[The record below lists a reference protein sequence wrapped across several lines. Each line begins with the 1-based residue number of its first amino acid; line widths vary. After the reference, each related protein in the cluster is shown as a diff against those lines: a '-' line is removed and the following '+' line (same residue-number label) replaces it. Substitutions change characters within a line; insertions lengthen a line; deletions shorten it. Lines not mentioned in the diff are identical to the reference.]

1 MWCGHCQAD
10 VAAEVSSDNQRIR
23 CASCGQEIT
32 PTEKLRTT
40 VKTRE
45 ARELLERWSNQKMLD
60 PYGPVAGPMAN
71 KEPQVPTPA
80 STTTPTEEETP
91 LTNLSEAINTPSG
104 DVTPDDITTQFEGHI
119 ESTTDE
125 KAVLENSVDESSTDG
140 VDAEP
145 AVTGVNETIP
155 FADENDPTEQV
166 ATSDG
171 TTTSEDKEQQPT
183 VGSKGPHFNLAK
195 KRREERRERRKKRAK
210 PRFRVD
216 AAHPVGK
223 PSQPEPVEQPTRQQ
237 PTAEPQP
244 LQQTQAAALQQ
255 PTPQQFIEQ
264 PSQLQT
270 PVQQPVFANHAPT
283 QQQTPPNPA
292 APQQQM
298 RWDDAHHPVLSA
310 PHFDVQAAKIRHQ
323 KRSFNWTSFFGQLL
337 AYGGVAMLTTGTVL
351 ILWGYFGGP
360 TNYTPTGWLIATAGQ
375 MMLFLGVVTL
385 VSGGMEQTT
394 EEVSRRIDSL
404 GDKLIRIEQAS
415 RNHALRGPKIPA
427 QHYVDG
433 AQQPA
438 HQDQQQY
445 VG

>member
-23 CASCGQEIT
+23 CANCGQEIT
-32 PTEKLRTT
+32 PAEKLRTT

-60 PYGPVAGPMAN
+60 PYGPVAGPMIN
-71 KEPQVPTPA
+71 KEPQASDSDASNAPA
-80 STTTPTEEETP
+80 GESPQ
-91 LTNLSEAINTPSG
+91 LTNLSAA
-104 DVTPDDITTQFEGHI
+104 VTSQAANMQVDDGETKQKGEVESATDDETVFENLSD
-119 ESTTDE
+119 EDSTED
-125 KAVLENSVDESSTDG
+125 NDI
-140 VDAEP
+140 EP
-145 AVTGVNETIP
+145 AVAGVNEIIP
-155 FADENDPTEQV
+155 FADDDDQAEPM
-166 ATSDG
+166 ATAGLRSDE
-171 TTTSEDKEQQPT
+171 TTPQEDDNQQAT
-183 VGSKGPHFNLAK
+183 IGSKGPHFNLAK
-195 KRREERRERRKKRAK
+195 KRREERRERRKKRVK
-210 PRFRVD
+210 PHFRVD
-216 AAHPVGK
+216 SAHPVGK
-223 PSQPEPVEQPTRQQ
+223 SSQTQPAEQPNRQQ
-237 PTAEPQP
+237 PVAEQQP
-244 LQQTQAAALQQ
+244 IQQTQAASLQSTQPPAAVQQ
-255 PTPQQFIEQ
+255 PTMQQPAFANQAPPQQ
-264 PSQLQT
+264 
-270 PVQQPVFANHAPT
+270 
-283 QQQTPPNPA
+283 PP

-375 MMLFLGVVTL
+375 MLLFLGVVTL

-415 RNHALRGPKIPA
+415 RDHALRGPKIPA
-427 QHYVDG
+427 QHYVNG
-433 AQQPA
+433 PQQPV
-438 HQDQQQY
+438 HEDQQQY